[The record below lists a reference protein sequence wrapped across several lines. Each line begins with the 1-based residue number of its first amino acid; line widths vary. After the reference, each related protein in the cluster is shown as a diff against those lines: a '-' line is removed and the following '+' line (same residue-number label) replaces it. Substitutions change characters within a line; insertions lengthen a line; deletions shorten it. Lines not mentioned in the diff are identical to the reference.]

1 MTSRTFFLSA
11 LAVACGL
18 TGSARA
24 EGLLDEV
31 LLDGNQLLD
40 LCTRP
45 ASYGRCVA
53 YILGVVDAAWIA
65 GRWRSG
71 VGGEAILGS
80 ARWCPPPPGL
90 NGQLAAAVVI
100 PYLQRNP
107 RDRHF
112 AASALIADALQNT
125 WPCPAAMPAR

>member
-1 MTSRTFFLSA
+1 MTSRTVFLLA

-24 EGLLDEV
+24 EGLLD
-31 LLDGNQLLD
+31 GNQLLD

-45 ASYGRCVA
+45 VSYGRCVA

-80 ARWCPPPPGL
+80 ARWCSPPPGL